1 MSPNS
6 EMALLTARCSLT
18 VCQKL
23 AAPSVTAAVNSLSH
37 QKLSTSAIVQEGEK
51 LKDSFVDSGKDERL
65 SPGDPSW
72 IKKAAF
78 DLKWYN
84 QVGLYYHDML
94 QEAEGFFR
102 RLGKGRK

>member
-1 MSPNS
+1 MF
-6 EMALLTARCSLT
+6 
-18 VCQKL
+18 Q
-23 AAPSVTAAVNSLSH
+23 
-37 QKLSTSAIVQEGEK
+37 LSTSAIVQEGEK

-94 QEAEGFFR
+94 QEEWLAPQECVVNEAVR
-102 RLGKGRK
+102 RLPPDLQV